1 MTNAKTSLIVET
13 HPWLS
18 QTLVCDGLLPWSK
31 TYLPKQADLAEQIGR
46 FRSAG
51 VHHVSFTL
59 AGGQETETDAL
70 LNLGAI
76 RSQLGAAGIVIA
88 HDSDAIRQAHS
99 AGLFSA
105 SFHFQSATPFAV
117 SLDLVDAFFEAGVR
131 RSILAYNDANIF
143 ADGCHER
150 RNSGLSARGRALVGR
165 MDQVGMR
172 VDLTHCG
179 IRTTIDVLEMELN
192 RPPLFS
198 HSNARALFD
207 HERNIT
213 DEQIRM
219 AGKAGCYVG
228 INGVGFFLG
237 ANSRN
242 VAREMARHAAYIA
255 ARIGSERVGFGL
267 DWMYLEG
274 SDYEF
279 FHTGRGSWPRG
290 YPDPPWHFL
299 QPEQLPDLVTALESE
314 GFRRDEIAGLLGENY
329 LRLVIGGA
337 GSSV

>member
-1 MTNAKTSLIVET
+1 MTPDKPSLIVET

-18 QTLVCDGLLPWSK
+18 QNLVCDGLLPWSR
-31 TYLPKQADLAEQIGR
+31 TYLPKQADLAEQIVR
-46 FRSAG
+46 FRSSG

-59 AGGQETETDAL
+59 AGGQEKATDAL

-88 HDSDAIRQAHS
+88 HDCAAIRQAHS
-99 AGLFSA
+99 DGLFSA
-105 SFHFQSATPFAV
+105 SFHFQSATPFAE
-117 SLDLVDAFFEAGVR
+117 SLDLVDAFFEAGVQ

-143 ADGCHER
+143 ADGCHEG
-150 RNSGLSARGRALVGR
+150 RNCGLSARGRALVGR

-172 VDLTHCG
+172 VDLSHCG
-179 IRTTIDVLEMELN
+179 IRTTIDVLEMDLK

-213 DEQIRM
+213 DEQIRI
-219 AGKAGCYVG
+219 AGEAGCYVG

-237 ANSRN
+237 AEGPE

-255 ARIGSERVGFGL
+255 TRIGSDRLGIGL
-267 DWMYLEG
+267 DWMYLDG
-274 SDYEF
+274 SDYGF
-279 FHTGRGSWPRG
+279 FHAARESWPRG

-299 QPEQLPDLVTALESE
+299 QPEQLPDLVTAFETV
-314 GFRRDEIAGLLGENY
+314 GFGRKEIVGLLGENY
-329 LRLVIGGA
+329 LRLVAVGA
-337 GSSV
+337 GSSA